1 MLWLSKP
8 TELKHKIENMKYI
21 IWSYNDGKYLSDEK
35 GVALEF
41 ESEEKAL
48 QHLGA
53 NYDEERYLIE
63 DIPK

>member
-1 MLWLSKP
+1 
-8 TELKHKIENMKYI
+8 MKYI
-21 IWSYNDGKYLSDEK
+21 IWSYDDGKYLSDEK